1 MSPLGAAKRGGAA
14 ALAFLVDFFVGDTPE
29 LFVAALVVVGA
40 AFALAHANTAAVVA
54 VPAVA
59 VLAVLWS
66 ASRGRRR
73 AISAATTAR
82 ERRTQGSQDAPPDGA

>member
-1 MSPLGAAKRGGAA
+1 MSRPGAVRRFGTAA
-14 ALAFLVDFFVGDTPE
+14 IGFLVDFFVGDTPE

-40 AFALAHANTAAVVA
+40 AFALAHNGAAAVVA
-54 VPAVA
+54 LPAVA

-73 AISAATTAR
+73 AISAATTAP
-82 ERRTQGSQDAPPDGA
+82 EQRTRGSQDVPPDGA